1 MSLTC
6 PMGHC
11 IVCHCAMNVGVLRV
25 NLRLPENT
33 SLKGKRQLLKP
44 ITSRIRN
51 RFNVSVAEVDHQ
63 DLWQLASIGV
73 CCVSSD
79 KRRIN
84 EVLSRVVNFIAGG
97 RFDVEMLDHQMEI
110 ISF

>member
-1 MSLTC
+1 MSAGGALRPLSLTC

-51 RFNVSVAEVDHQ
+51 RFNVSVAEVG
-63 DLWQLASIGV
+63 S
-73 CCVSSD
+73 
-79 KRRIN
+79 
-84 EVLSRVVNFIAGG
+84 
-97 RFDVEMLDHQMEI
+97 LDHRQQAELGVVLVANEGKFVQ
-110 ISF
+110 SG